1 MSKILALQPSKAKIS
16 KRSICVIIPKKIPL
30 PAFSLFEEVPI
41 APDVVAI
48 VVGLEYCSAQ
58 RSETIYEHPDNEG
71 WWCHIFWKFNADT
84 KRNRQRA
91 DYMGHIHTEGY
102 LHRLAR
108 EYQQSQQA
116 ETAEP
121 ELLLIAS

>member
-1 MSKILALQPSKAKIS
+1 MPEVFLVQPSRAKIS
-16 KRSICVIIPKKIPL
+16 NRTICATIPKKVPL

-58 RSETIYEHPDNEG
+58 RSETIYEHPDNQG
-71 WWCHIFWKFNADT
+71 WWCHIFWKFEVDN

-102 LHRLAR
+102 LRRLAR

-116 ETAEP
+116 QAAEP
-121 ELLLIAS
+121 ELLPIAS